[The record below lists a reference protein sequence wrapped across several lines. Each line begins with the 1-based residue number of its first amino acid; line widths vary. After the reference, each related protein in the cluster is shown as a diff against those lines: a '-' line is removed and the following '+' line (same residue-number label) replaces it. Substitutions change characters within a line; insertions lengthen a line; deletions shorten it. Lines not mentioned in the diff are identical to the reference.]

1 MMVRYSKFMQRLHC
15 THYAPDIDSV
25 AVFVVYILKVVVP
38 SPVIA
43 RAYFFTTDHYFVRAR
58 VLDTNA
64 CTLVLKLL
72 TFFCTVKVY
81 TRYSNL
87 SVS

>member
-1 MMVRYSKFMQRLHC
+1 MVRYSKFMQRLHC

-43 RAYFFTTDHYFVRAR
+43 RAYFFTTDHTLRAR
-58 VLDTNA
+58 V
-64 CTLVLKLL
+64 C
-72 TFFCTVKVY
+72 
-81 TRYSNL
+81 
-87 SVS
+87 